1 MEPFPF
7 MYFRILTF
15 FTREH
20 ATSHKKA
27 KTIFCWLENRFLIPY
42 F

>member
-7 MYFRILTF
+7 MDFRILTF
-15 FTREH
+15 F
-20 ATSHKKA
+20 HKKT